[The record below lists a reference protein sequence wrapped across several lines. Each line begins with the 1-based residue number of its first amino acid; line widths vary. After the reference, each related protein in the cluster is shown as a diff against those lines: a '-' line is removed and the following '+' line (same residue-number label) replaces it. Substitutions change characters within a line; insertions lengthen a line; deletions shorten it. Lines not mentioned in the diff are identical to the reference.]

1 MTEDGRVKIKKSCS
15 LLFAVVSGTFAQFST
30 STSSLRTWKSLD
42 VCWFTF
48 RFSSTLL
55 TWLWLSLKNCISLD
69 EALFLLFF
77 LFLLLSATH
86 LKVEKLVHNIPSFS
100 SSYTLMSLSARDWGA
115 SSSSRWKSW
124 ENCFHVIFC
133 QLWNSVVDFFSLNA
147 KHFSSQH
154 GMSMD
159 STFKFAS
166 WNHEINA
173 RLCWNLSKKEITS
186 KNLHHASF
194 KTLEKIY
201 RRNLFSHSSAVSA
214 IIIQENFMA

>member
-86 LKVEKLVHNIPSFS
+86 LKVEKLVHRSQYSVIFFFLYSNESI
-100 SSYTLMSLSARDWGA
+100 SARLRSVQQQMKILRKLFSCDFL
-115 SSSSRWKSW
+115 STLKLCRWLFLIKRETFLISARNVDGLDIQICKLKSW
-124 ENCFHVIFC
+124 NQRQIMLKSFEKGNHI
-133 QLWNSVVDFFSLNA
+133 
-147 KHFSSQH
+147 K
-154 GMSMD
+154 
-159 STFKFAS
+159 KFAS
-166 WNHEINA
+166 
-173 RLCWNLSKKEITS
+173 RK
-186 KNLHHASF
+186 F
-194 KTLEKIY
+194 
-201 RRNLFSHSSAVSA
+201 
-214 IIIQENFMA
+214 